1 MTAEDWLSL
10 FYGIGDALASFERF
24 THTDRHFTGEGA
36 DLPLIWGFFYRRAL
50 KYVCEAKTRTK
61 DPVV

>member
-24 THTDRHFTGEGA
+24 THTDHHFTGERA
-36 DLPLIWGFFYRRAL
+36 DLPLICL
-50 KYVCEAKTRTK
+50 
-61 DPVV
+61 